1 LPVSGRAAARAG
13 GKLGRATMA
22 KIVIKDLK
30 ESVELDRQAMREI
43 TGGSTLQRRS
53 SISGYQSPFFQK
65 PTSFD
70 YFQLPTVDFNLNKF

>member
-1 LPVSGRAAARAG
+1 
-13 GKLGRATMA
+13 MA

-43 TGGSTLQRRS
+43 TGGWSRQRLSGVPSYHS
-53 SISGYQSPFFQK
+53 SFFHQ

-70 YFQLPTVDFNLNKF
+70 YFRLPGFELDPNRS